1 MSSFIIVK
9 LEILRKMKKIYV
21 LFMSSLLLL
30 SCAKDDV
37 SKPSEW
43 PEWPTPSKPKIENAV
58 LRGVN
63 GETVVAAGDKVKF
76 TAQISDEYN
85 DLVSFQLLVTMDGAE
100 ILNLSKGLS
109 GRSAVIEE
117 EATLPF
123 VAGFQNGR
131 PVVTIKAVND
141 LGGNESTLTLDE
153 AASVAVTRPETPS
166 QLYLVD
172 DLGNVYEM
180 DKESQN
186 ETDYS
191 FRTSAADLAG
201 IGDHFKVAE
210 KVINNKQGK
219 IENKI
224 TSTDKLMNLVYGE
237 INFTNKIYTS
247 ASESEQKKVTEIYI
261 MIPEDIVNLDSYAQY
276 QKYIEEFSKKVF
288 ERNKNTKIG
297 IIGIKGPISSMEIV
311 DGKGIIKDDD
321 EGDVPGISKNAEI
334 VAKLTN
340 SSSEV
345 IAQLAKMN
353 TEKKF
358 YYNNL
363 EAAIALARESYSTD
377 SNKILISLFDDV
389 PAICNGEPNRIHVT
403 TNEALE
409 EGVKKHNQ
417 KIVDNTKLEIDKLK
431 KDDIAFILLRPDD
444 ASYNKKW
451 YNADT
456 GELQLDFDGSDYVKQ
471 LYGTMDKPYYGK
483 IYSLDIDN
491 LENIVTKY
499 IYNDVMDRIGTT
511 LKNIEFQVIFS
522 NEISEN
528 FDITILNKSDSR
540 IDISKLDSDGKVV
553 CKIGSINENDTET
566 LVKYK
571 LSLKDNPASII
582 NKQIGINIVLMAY
595 GDKTSSSNLVDSPK
609 IKVTQSSGNTNN
621 TNNANNDTQ
630 KPSDS
635 NISNGDNKNNYTSDP
650 TIAKENFPK
659 AGKIVLTFVL
669 VSLIGCA
676 GVGITKMINLRD
688 VK

>member
-1 MSSFIIVK
+1 
-9 LEILRKMKKIYV
+9 MKKV
-21 LFMSSLLLL
+21 
-30 SCAKDDV
+30 V
-37 SKPSEW
+37 S
-43 PEWPTPSKPKIENAV
+43 I
-58 LRGVN
+58 
-63 GETVVAAGDKVKF
+63 
-76 TAQISDEYN
+76 II
-85 DLVSFQLLVTMDGAE
+85 LLV
-100 ILNLSKGLS
+100 IFCYSCN
-109 GRSAVIEE
+109 V
-117 EATLPF
+117 F
-123 VAGFQNGR
+123 
-131 PVVTIKAVND
+131 
-141 LGGNESTLTLDE
+141 
-153 AASVAVTRPETPS
+153 AASYSISVE
-166 QLYLVD
+166 
-172 DLGNVYEM
+172 
-180 DKESQN
+180 KES
-186 ETDYS
+186 
-191 FRTSAADLAG
+191 A
-201 IGDHFKVAE
+201 IAE

-311 DGKGIIKDDD
+311 NGKGIIKDDD

-511 LKNIEFQVIFS
+511 LKNIEFQVIFP

-621 TNNANNDTQ
+621 NTNNANNDTQ

-659 AGKIVLTFVL
+659 AGKIVLAFVL

>member
-1 MSSFIIVK
+1 
-9 LEILRKMKKIYV
+9 MKKV
-21 LFMSSLLLL
+21 
-30 SCAKDDV
+30 V
-37 SKPSEW
+37 S
-43 PEWPTPSKPKIENAV
+43 I
-58 LRGVN
+58 
-63 GETVVAAGDKVKF
+63 
-76 TAQISDEYN
+76 II
-85 DLVSFQLLVTMDGAE
+85 LLV
-100 ILNLSKGLS
+100 IFCYSCN
-109 GRSAVIEE
+109 V
-117 EATLPF
+117 F
-123 VAGFQNGR
+123 
-131 PVVTIKAVND
+131 
-141 LGGNESTLTLDE
+141 
-153 AASVAVTRPETPS
+153 AASYSISVE
-166 QLYLVD
+166 
-172 DLGNVYEM
+172 
-180 DKESQN
+180 KES
-186 ETDYS
+186 
-191 FRTSAADLAG
+191 A
-201 IGDHFKVAE
+201 IAE

-297 IIGIKGPISSMEIV
+297 IIGIKGPIASMEIV
-311 DGKGIIKDDD
+311 DGKSIIKDDD

-353 TEKKF
+353 TEKKS

-444 ASYNKKW
+444 ASY
-451 YNADT
+451 
-456 GELQLDFDGSDYVKQ
+456 
-471 LYGTMDKPYYGK
+471 KPYYGK

-511 LKNIEFQVIFS
+511 LKNIEFQVIFP

-595 GDKTSSSNLVDSPK
+595 GDKTSSSNLFDSPK